1 MKRPALALVVA
12 ATLGVTR
19 EAAAYRPF
27 DGTDAA
33 VADVGVFEWE
43 QGGELARDAG
53 QNYVAAPAVLNLG
66 LVRDLEA
73 VVDLAPRV
81 AVSSTGG
88 EERFALVGTDFFL
101 KGVVRRGALQD
112 ERGPSVAVEAGP
124 LLPEVHGDARFGA
137 QASLIA
143 SERWH
148 FALLHL
154 NALGAWSR
162 LGHPGGVG
170 SVIFEGVPD
179 ARVRPVLEL
188 LAGKTRHEGST
199 WSALAGA
206 VWVASNT
213 LAVDAA
219 VRSAR
224 ESGDAVVELR
234 FGATWA
240 LPFWSAEP

>member
-1 MKRPALALVVA
+1 MKAPAVALLVAAALAC
-12 ATLGVTR
+12 TR

-43 QGGELARDAG
+43 QGGALARDAG
-53 QNYVAAPAVLNLG
+53 QNYVGVPAVLNLG
-66 LVRDLEA
+66 LVRDVEA
-73 VVDLAPRV
+73 VVDLGPRV
-81 AVSSTGG
+81 ALTPTPG
-88 EERFALVGTDFFL
+88 EDRFALVGTDFFL
-101 KGVVRRGALQD
+101 KWVFCRGALQA
-112 ERGPSVAVEAGP
+112 EQGLSVALEAGP
-124 LLPEVHGDARFGA
+124 LLPELHGDARFGA
-137 QASLIA
+137 QASFIA

-162 LGHPGGVG
+162 LGHPGGLG
-170 SVIFEGVPD
+170 SVIFEGVPE
-179 ARVRPVLEL
+179 APVRPVLEL
-188 LAGKTRHEGST
+188 LAGRTRHEGST

-206 VWVASNT
+206 VWVVSDAFV
-213 LAVDAA
+213 VDAA

-224 ESGDAVVELR
+224 ESGEAVVELR

-240 LPFWSAEP
+240 LSFWSAEP